1 MYTFTLSVWHRCL
14 YYIRHFWNCP
24 VGSQKW
30 TITRGFSISFFYF
43 IFACVFSSGY
53 RKISI
58 ARKRWHW
65 NETLQSFPRDLSGH
79 ELLVQNFSQHLS
91 LDCISTSDIYLSPFF
106 SNRTILKVA
115 ERRELLSVP
124 TGFVSSPWA
133 LNQGGRNKR
142 PGPFFSGTVGT
153 CALVQWQKAAKEILG
168 TFWGS
173 ATFFTQNK
181 QSEIFHQ
188 GILQAHYPTWWRPVG
203 IP

>member
-1 MYTFTLSVWHRCL
+1 MTCTHLHYQWGAFIPSDIPGTVQSNHKRTFNFFFL
-14 YYIRHFWNCP
+14 
-24 VGSQKW
+24 
-30 TITRGFSISFFYF
+30 FYF
-43 IFACVFSSGY
+43 CQAVEKYLLPERDDIGTKPYKVFLGTCPAMNSWY
-53 RKISI
+53 K
-58 ARKRWHW
+58 
-65 NETLQSFPRDLSGH
+65 TFPNTWVSAA
-79 ELLVQNFSQHLS
+79 SQHQTFICL
-91 LDCISTSDIYLSPFF
+91 LF

-115 ERRELLSVP
+115 QRCELLSVP

-153 CALVQWQKAAKEILG
+153 CILARWQKAAEEVLG

-173 ATFFTQNK
+173 STFFTQNK
-181 QSEIFHQ
+181 QSEILHQ